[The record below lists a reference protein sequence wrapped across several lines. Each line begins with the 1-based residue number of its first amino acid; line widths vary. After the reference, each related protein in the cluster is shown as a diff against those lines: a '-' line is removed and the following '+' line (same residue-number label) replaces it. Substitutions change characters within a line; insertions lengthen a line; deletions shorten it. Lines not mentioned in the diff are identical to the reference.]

1 MRDVTLSA
9 DLKSVLG
16 HLLSFSS
23 CFLSS
28 ILILS
33 VSRLE
38 LWHAEPVKGGGG
50 GASEFYSY
58 LKYDNTNN
66 HITSVDMGDISS

>member
-1 MRDVTLSA
+1 MRDVTLSV
-9 DLKSVLG
+9 DLKSV

-33 VSRLE
+33 VSRVE

-50 GASEFYSY
+50 GASMSFIH
-58 LKYDNTNN
+58 T
-66 HITSVDMGDISS
+66 